1 MKSHWSWSSAPSHI
15 NLETLFRPQ
24 HKFSFLAGSGISLD
38 PPSCLPSGYHFTKAL
53 LETLIPSE
61 EHSNVLKLM
70 DPERPGMRDPGDF
83 LRFEQLM
90 EYLQRWYDPE
100 LRVLDG
106 YATCKT
112 PNLNHQ
118 FLAQMLTRGHTIFT
132 TNFDSLIEYAFLE
145 AQVLKQEVFPVIHRQ
160 DWELAEKKENYP
172 VYKLHGS
179 LIDVRN
185 NQDSRTSLQATLSQ
199 IAQEKS
205 DVFQLEPWKQKILHT
220 SLQANDV
227 VVLGYSGLDDF
238 DVFPTLWT
246 IPSPK
251 RILWI
256 VHDSNRSLSQ
266 AKIEIIQ
273 VKDSS
278 PSSKLDRVARNLLAF
293 AQYQTRKA
301 NQLFRITVNTREL
314 LKWLWERYIGQT
326 PTISSTPCPKEELA
340 IPTHLRLSEE
350 RQWFLTGQIYMDR
363 NLPSQSLKVYQ
374 TALKAAQAT
383 GNTRIQAACLN
394 DLGMLVKAQGQ
405 MEEALDYYQ
414 QALTL
419 DEEQD
424 NLQGKSI
431 RLTNIGQI
439 LYERGRVKEALDY
452 HQQALAIDEQLGNLR
467 GKADGMNNIGLIF
480 YNQGQVKE
488 ALDYFQRS
496 LTIVEQLGD
505 LKGKSNRLNNI
516 GQLLLIQGQVKEA
529 LNYYQEALRIDEQI
543 GDLRSKATH
552 LNNIGQLF
560 YGKGQLSEA
569 LKYYQQA
576 LTIDEQLGDLDGK
589 AIRLNNMGQL
599 FYSEKRFDEALEYYQ
614 QSLNIVDQTG
624 SLAKKAIRLNNI
636 ASVFVSQERFD
647 KALDYFRQALQ
658 INEQLGDPR
667 AKATDL
673 NNIGI
678 VYHKQKRLDEALDYY
693 QRALIIAEQLGD
705 IRAKATRLNNIGH
718 IYKGKGEAE
727 KALDFFQQALAI
739 SEEIGDKRGQIIR
752 LRSIGNVLK
761 DQGKSEEASK
771 YYDQALNIAK
781 QLKAAD
787 LVKSVQDAIE
797 QMRA

>member
-1 MKSHWSWSSAPSHI
+1 M
-15 NLETLFRPQ
+15 
-24 HKFSFLAGSGISLD
+24 D
-38 PPSCLPSGYHFTKAL
+38 PPSCLPSGYHFTRAL
-53 LETLIPSE
+53 LETLIPPE
-61 EHSNVLKLM
+61 EHSNVFKLM
-70 DPERPGMRDPGDF
+70 DPERSDMRDPGDF

-90 EYLQRWYDPE
+90 EYLHRWYDPE

-112 PNLNHQ
+112 PNFNHQ
-118 FLAQMLTRGHTIFT
+118 FLAQMLKRGHSIFT

-145 AQVLKQEVFPVIHRQ
+145 AQVLKQDVFPVINRQ
-160 DWELAEKKENYP
+160 DWELTEKKENYS

-179 LIDVRN
+179 LIDVRT
-185 NQDSRTSLQATLSQ
+185 NQDSRSSLQATLAQ
-199 IAQEKS
+199 ISQEKS
-205 DVFQLEPWKQKILHT
+205 DVFQLEPWKQKVLQA

-256 VHDSNRSLSQ
+256 VHDSPRSLAQ
-266 AKIEIIQ
+266 AKIEIVQ

-278 PSSKLDRVARNLLAF
+278 PSFKLDRVARNLLAF
-293 AQYQTRKA
+293 AQYQTRHA
-301 NQLFRITVNTREL
+301 DHLFRITVNTREL
-314 LKWLWERYIGQT
+314 LKWLWERYIGQP
-326 PTISSTPCPKEELA
+326 PTISSTPCPKEELS
-340 IPTHLRLSEE
+340 IPAHLKLSEDS
-350 RQWFLTGQIYMDR
+350 QWFLAGQIYMDR
-363 NLPSQSLKVYQ
+363 NLPSQSLQAYQ
-374 TALKAAQAT
+374 TALKATQAT
-383 GNTRIQAACLN
+383 GNTQIQAACLN
-394 DLGMLVKAQGQ
+394 NLGLLVKAQGQ
-405 MEEALDYYQ
+405 IEEALKYYQ

-419 DEEQD
+419 DEKQSD
-424 NLQGKSI
+424 LHGKSI
-431 RLTNIGQI
+431 RLTNIGHI

-452 HQQALAIDEQLGNLR
+452 HQQALAIDEQLGDLR
-467 GKADGMNNIGLIF
+467 GKADGMNNIGMIF
-480 YNQGQVKE
+480 YNQGQVQE
-488 ALDYFQRS
+488 ALDYFQQS
-496 LTIVEQLGD
+496 LTIVEQVGD

-516 GQLLLIQGQVKEA
+516 GQLLLTQGQVKKA
-529 LNYYQEALRIDEQI
+529 LNYYQEALKIDEQI
-543 GDLRSKATH
+543 GDLRSKATR
-552 LNNIGQLF
+552 LNNIGQL
-560 YGKGQLSEA
+560 YYRKGQLSEA

-576 LTIDEQLGDLDGK
+576 LTVDEQQGDLRGK

-599 FYSEKRFDEALEYYQ
+599 HYTQKRFDEALDYFQ
-614 QSLNIVDQTG
+614 QSLSIVDQTG
-624 SLAKKAIRLNNI
+624 NLAEKATRLNNI

-678 VYHKQKRLDEALDYY
+678 VYHKQKRLDEALDFY
-693 QRALIIAEQLGD
+693 QRALTIAEQLGD
-705 IRAKATRLNNIGH
+705 ISAKGTRLNNIGH
-718 IYKGKGEAE
+718 IYKAKGEAE

-739 SEEIGDKRGQIIR
+739 SEEIGDNRGQVIR
-752 LRSIGNVLK
+752 LKSIGNVLK
-761 DQGKSEEASK
+761 DQGKAEDALK

-781 QLKAAD
+781 LLKADD

-797 QMRA
+797 QMNH